1 MRYDTLLFD
10 ADGTLLDF
18 SRSEREAFAAAIA
31 ALGIVANDEMV
42 HAYSIIN
49 DNLWKQLEQKKIQKS
64 ELRVRRFALL
74 AEQYGL
80 DCDAYNLSESYVNEL
95 ATRSYLLD
103 DALEVCTRLFD
114 EGHRLY
120 LITNG
125 FARVQQG
132 RFMTSPLR
140 PLFRDVFISDEI
152 GFDKPAPQ
160 YFDAVRAR
168 IPNFEADKTLV
179 IGDSLTSDICGG
191 INAGLDTCWFN
202 PTHKSAP
209 EDMHISYII
218 DDLKQLYD
226 ITD

>member
-18 SRSEREAFAAAIA
+18 SRSEREAFATAVAT
-31 ALGIVANDEMV
+31 LGIVADDEMA

-49 DNLWKQLEQKKIQKS
+49 DSLWKQLEQKKIQRS
-64 ELRVRRFALL
+64 ELRVRRFAML
-74 AEQYGL
+74 AEQYGI
-80 DCDAYNLSESYVNEL
+80 DCDAYSLSERYVNEL

-103 DALEVCTRLFD
+103 NALEVCTRLFE

-125 FARVQQG
+125 FVKVQQG
-132 RFMTSPLR
+132 RFMSSPLR
-140 PLFRDVFISDEI
+140 PLFSDVFISDEI

-168 IPNFEADKTLV
+168 IPHFEADKTLV

-191 INAGLDTCWFN
+191 INAGLDTCWFD
-202 PTHKSAP
+202 PEHKSAP
-209 EDMHISYII
+209 KDMHINYII
-218 DDLKQLYD
+218 DDLRQLHD
-226 ITD
+226 ITK